1 MEKIISKKTLL
12 ISGILIIAFV
22 LFTYLYFQ
30 VYKPINLDVTML
42 ENEIQMEQ
50 KRLNLLEKKQNET
63 NEPNRAT
70 TYLQQKIPVLPLQEQ
85 LILQLEMAA
94 MTSNIN
100 ISGMSFTDGE
110 TTQELE
116 GTPVELPDGIE
127 LLTATLSID
136 AQSYAAVEKFIMEL
150 EALQRII
157 KIDHLSIKSEAESN
171 IMMDLSVSA
180 YYLPTLFD
188 LQDEV
193 PSIEIPTPASKT
205 DPFK

>member
-127 LLTATLSID
+127 LLTATL
-136 AQSYAAVEKFIMEL
+136 
-150 EALQRII
+150 R
-157 KIDHLSIKSEAESN
+157 SEERRVGKECRS
-171 IMMDLSVSA
+171 LW
-180 YYLPTLFD
+180 
-188 LQDEV
+188 
-193 PSIEIPTPASKT
+193 
-205 DPFK
+205 